1 MKYCMHCIA
10 FIDDEKL
17 TRPMQLRLMHPFGSS
32 SFDCAL
38 FTCALIVSPLQRDT
52 IYLFCPTRSLDTH
65 RRGTQLCCTLLLV
78 NAPGFKMVQAVHV

>member
-17 TRPMQLRLMHPFGSS
+17 TRPMQLRLMHPFSS
-32 SFDCAL
+32 SSSD
-38 FTCALIVSPLQRDT
+38 LQCKGDT
-52 IYLFCPTRSLDTH
+52 IYLFGPTRSSDTH

-78 NAPGFKMVQAVHV
+78 NAPGFKMVQAVHA